1 MIDKKRRLLIGS
13 VPSVLLLASGCSDWF
28 SQDDTVKVSN
38 KTDDEERI
46 TIRFVDRND
55 EPVVD
60 ENELTIGPRGE
71 KQYKVNLEK
80 SGHESSHYAVRVT
93 TGSGLSETHD
103 LGEGV
108 FYILYVNLKDDGL
121 EVYHTTR

>member
-1 MIDKKRRLLIGS
+1 MIGS
-13 VPSVLLLASGCSDWF
+13 APSVLLLASGCSDWF

-38 KTDDEERI
+38 RTDDEERI

-55 EPVVD
+55 ESVVD
-60 ENELTIGPRGE
+60 ENELTIGPE
-71 KQYKVNLEK
+71 EEEQYKVSLERA
-80 SGHESSHYAVRVT
+80 GHESSHYAVRVT

-121 EVYHTTR
+121 EVNHTTR